1 MTSLPAR
8 RSVAESQAYRRQAG
22 DERAAAYL
30 ASVAGSGRSSIRQ
43 ILSQQPWLRGATYW
57 LFQAYVQVLNGEAG
71 AEAALNAAQGKADEY
86 RTCVIARDAFY
97 HQEEWQTCLKEVDPT
112 LPDFLFGEEE

>member
-71 AEAALNAAQGKADEY
+71 AEAA
-86 RTCVIARDAFY
+86 RRV
-97 HQEEWQTCLKEVDPT
+97 CLKEVDSN
-112 LPDFLFGEEE
+112 L